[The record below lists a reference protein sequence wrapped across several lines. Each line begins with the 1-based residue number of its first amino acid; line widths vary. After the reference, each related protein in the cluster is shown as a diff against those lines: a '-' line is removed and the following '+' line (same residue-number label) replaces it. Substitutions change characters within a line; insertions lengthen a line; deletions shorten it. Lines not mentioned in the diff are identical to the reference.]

1 MLKELANEIIEI
13 LSESEAKDIRIAE
26 LENENTELKEAIN
39 GYKLKNSIK
48 LAQKKLKYIENISKN
63 RNVYNIT
70 FKNITIIQS

>member
-1 MLKELANEIIEI
+1 MLN
-13 LSESEAKDIRIAE
+13 ESEAKDIRITE

-63 RNVYNIT
+63 KNVYNI
-70 FKNITIIQS
+70 I

>member
-1 MLKELANEIIEI
+1 MLRELVNEVIE
-13 LSESEAKDIRIAE
+13 LLNESEAKDIRITE